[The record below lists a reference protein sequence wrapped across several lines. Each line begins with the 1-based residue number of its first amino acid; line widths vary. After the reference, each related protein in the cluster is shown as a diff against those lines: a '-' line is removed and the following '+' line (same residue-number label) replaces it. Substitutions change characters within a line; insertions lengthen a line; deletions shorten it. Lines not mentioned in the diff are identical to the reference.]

1 MGVVKNFIHYSRFF
15 DENLVSGSKQR
26 CSVKQ
31 NLMSKVKQ
39 DLSIIM
45 IEKLIGDLL
54 YKKSSQS
61 LGWKRINGAPP
72 TELNA
77 SDIQ

>member
-1 MGVVKNFIHYSRFF
+1 
-15 DENLVSGSKQR
+15 
-26 CSVKQ
+26 
-31 NLMSKVKQ
+31 
-39 DLSIIM
+39 M

-61 LGWKRINGAPP
+61 LGWKRINGDPP

-77 SDIQ
+77 SDMQ